1 MSLSLEEAIA
11 RVPQWAGAKDIKTSP
26 LGGGIT
32 NRNYRVDVGGEAF
45 VLRIV
50 GANTNLLGI
59 VRENEYAANLAAGEL
74 DIAPQVIYFIRP
86 EGYLVTRF
94 IQGRPLPAEQI
105 RQSETLRQVVEVI
118 KKVHSM
124 PPIPGTFSAF
134 RVVDDYSEVARN
146 HNVEFP
152 DNFGW
157 LIERMREAEAA
168 LRTDPFTPSPCHN
181 DLLNENFL
189 FDGKVRILDWEYAG
203 MGDIF
208 FDLANLSVN
217 HGFFDEQDHLLLEY
231 YFGEISE
238 QQWARLKIMKIMSDF
253 RESMW
258 GLVQIGISQLDFD
271 FREYADKHFNRM
283 TQNMLDPRWG
293 KWLKEV
299 AIDA

>member
-1 MSLSLEEAIA
+1 MSLSLEKAIA
-11 RVPQWAGAKDIKTSP
+11 RVPLWSGAKDIKTSP

-32 NRNYRVDVGGEAF
+32 NRNFRVDVEGESF

-50 GANTNLLGI
+50 GAKTDLLGI
-59 VRENEYAANLAAGEL
+59 DRENEYAANLAAGEL
-74 DIAPQVIYFIRP
+74 GIAPQVVYFIQP

-94 IQGRPLPAEQI
+94 IQGRPLPPGQI
-105 RQSETLRQVVEVI
+105 RQPETLRQVTEVI
-118 KKVHSM
+118 KKIHAM
-124 PPIPGTFSAF
+124 PSIPGTFSAF
-134 RVVDDYSEVARN
+134 RVVENYSEVVRN

-152 DNFGW
+152 DKFDW
-157 LIERMREAEAA
+157 LIDRMCEAERA
-168 LRTDPFTPSPCHN
+168 LLTDPYTPRPCHN

-189 FDGKVRILDWEYAG
+189 FDGTVRILDWEYAG

-217 HGFFDEQDHLLLEY
+217 HSFSDEQDHLLLEY

-238 QQWARLKIMKIMSDF
+238 QLWARLKIMKIMSDF

-271 FREYADKHFNRM
+271 FREYANKHFNRM